1 MNQERLKILEMI
13 QEGKINAEEGYQLLQ
28 ALEGAAKQPDRE
40 SSPPGGRDRFFR
52 VKVDG
57 DKTKV
62 NVNIPMR
69 LVKVA
74 SKFVSVGMNFIP
86 EQARSE
92 MDKHGIDLSQID
104 FNELVDLIDQGL
116 VDGKLVDVQVQDP
129 NEGLMTV
136 EVYVE

>member
-13 QEGKINAEEGYQLLQ
+13 QEGKISAGEGYHLLQ
-28 ALEGAAKQPDRE
+28 ALEEEVKTDRG
-40 SSPPGGRDRFFR
+40 SSPPGGRDKYFR

-92 MDKHGIDLSQID
+92 MDKHGVDLSQID

-129 NEGLMTV
+129 QEGLMIV